1 MKRIAFI
8 ALATILLVSCKNKNE
23 AVNTADG
30 DTLTVVTDSVSTA
43 DTLSISTV
51 DTTETLTI
59 KDHSTGSHTEDTVK
73 SVK

>member
-1 MKRIAFI
+1 
-8 ALATILLVSCKNKNE
+8 LLVSFKNKNE